1 LLQDIVYK
9 VLLSIRE
16 ENSVDF
22 KTLDVSEKPF
32 LLALESVAGEDLAK
46 KISKFQITIHKRLLF
61 YKINVLFFPF

>member
-1 LLQDIVYK
+1 MLQDIVYK

-32 LLALESVAGEDLAK
+32 LLALESVAGEDLAQ
-46 KISKFQITIHKRLLF
+46 KISKFQITIHKRVLLQT
-61 YKINVLFFPF
+61 